1 MCPDQYIVSAICAIF
16 TLPSKPETK
25 VYQPK
30 HLHFL
35 FILHLNPINSTP
47 QIPLEFAR
55 TVLLWFMGF
64 SGTPLLGFMSSFHDI
79 GKAL

>member
-1 MCPDQYIVSAICAIF
+1 MVSAICAIF
-16 TLPSKPETK
+16 TQSSEPETN

-30 HLHFL
+30 VLPFP

-47 QIPLEFAR
+47 QISLESAR
-55 TVLLWFMGF
+55 AVLLWFIGF
-64 SGTPLLGFMSSFHDI
+64 SVTPLSGFISSFHDI